1 MESAPPSAASPAPIG
16 KSSTG
21 MQPNFAALLSYVFG
35 VVTGLVFFL
44 VEKESQFVKFHA
56 MQSICFSVAIFVLSF
71 VLMFI
76 PVLGWVALFALQ
88 VAVFVFWIICMVQ
101 AYQGKWYRVPVIGDF
116 AAKQVGLSQ

>member
-1 MESAPPSAASPAPIG
+1 MDSASPGTPLG

-21 MQPNFAALLSYVFG
+21 MQPNFVALLSYVFG
-35 VVTGLVFFL
+35 IISGLIFFL

-56 MQSICFSVAIFVLSF
+56 MQSICFSVAVFVLSF

-76 PVLGWVALFALQ
+76 PVLGRVVLFVLQLAAL
-88 VAVFVFWIICMVQ
+88 VFWIICMVQ

>member
-1 MESAPPSAASPAPIG
+1 MESAPPSAASPAPSG

-76 PVLGWVALFALQ
+76 PVLGWVVLFALQ
-88 VAVFVFWIICMVQ
+88 VAVFVFWIICMVK
-101 AYQGKWYRVPVIGDF
+101 AYQGQWYRLPVIGNF
-116 AAKQVGLSQ
+116 AAKQVGLTS